1 MSKLAP
7 AVYTPMPAYMADP
20 RMMFARFIDGDGA
33 GGTTPPEETPAAPKP
48 EAPAQDPTDWKV
60 EARKWEQRAKENSK
74 AAERLA
80 EIEEASKTAEQK
92 AAERLAALEKEN
104 AGLKASQLRSDVAV
118 EKGLPAKLA
127 KFLQGSTREELEASA
142 AELLELNKPAGPVI
156 RGQERSP
163 GKVGEDPLREFTR
176 SLFSSTSD

>member
-33 GGTTPPEETPAAPKP
+33 GGTTPPAEPAATPKP
-48 EAPAQDPTDWKV
+48 EAPAQEPTDWKV

-104 AGLKASQLRSDVAV
+104 AGLKASQLRADVAG

-142 AELLELNKPAGPVI
+142 AELLELNKPTAPVI
-156 RGQERSP
+156 RNQEKSP
-163 GKVGEDPLREFTR
+163 ANVPDSPERVAARK
-176 SLFSSTSD
+176 LFGSN

>member
-1 MSKLAP
+1 MSESTNANT
-7 AVYTPMPAYMADP
+7 A
-20 RMMFARFIDGDGA
+20 GA
-33 GGTTPPEETPAAPKP
+33 GESNNEQQQDGGSKF
-48 EAPAQDPTDWKV
+48 EAITSQDALDRIV
-60 EARKWEQRAKENSK
+60 SQRIARERNRFADYDDLKAK
-74 AAERLA
+74 AAKFDEVQ
-80 EIEEASKTAEQK
+80 EASKTAEQK

-104 AGLKASQLRSDVAV
+104 ADLKASQLRSDVAV